1 MRCIYKL
8 LLFIAENILTLLP
21 IRNWSSRL
29 IDKLIVKSG
38 K

>member
-1 MRCIYKL
+1 MKYVYKA

-21 IRNWSSRL
+21 IKNWSSRL